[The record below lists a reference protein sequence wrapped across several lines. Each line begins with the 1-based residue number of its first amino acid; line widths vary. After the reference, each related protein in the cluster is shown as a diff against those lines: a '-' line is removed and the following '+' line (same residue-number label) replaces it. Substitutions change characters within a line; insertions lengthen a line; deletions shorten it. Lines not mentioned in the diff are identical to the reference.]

1 MKVAENTPV
10 KEFNLLPEIYAEY
23 GVDSNTISIP
33 RPFTAEHFTTLRDEL
48 GVDPD
53 GLAGQ
58 VNQLMAKNI
67 NNAITSRARSIH
79 TKNAALADAQEKGER
94 ADEEFSDLPTQ
105 TTVDELVAAYN
116 FTGIRLASSKA
127 VVITPF
133 EKELT
138 RLVKQLI
145 KNLLK
150 SSGFQGRPG
159 PITVAKKSA
168 EPTETQIGFSD
179 FSSLVQSVV
188 EGEGNWGSENLED
201 GSPSPYYAKRQAL
214 IAQAE
219 TNIAA
224 VQMDVEA
231 VSSELT
237 AG

>member
-1 MKVAENTPV
+1 MKIVENTPV
-10 KEFNLLPEIYAEY
+10 KEYNLLPDIYAEY
-23 GVDSNTISIP
+23 DIENNTISIP
-33 RPFTAEHFTTLRDEL
+33 RPFFAEDFTALREGL
-48 GVDPD
+48 GIDPD
-53 GLAGQ
+53 GLANQ

-67 NNAITSRARSIH
+67 INAITSRARSVH
-79 TKNAALADAQEKGER
+79 AKNAALADAQAKGER
-94 ADEEFSDLPTQ
+94 ADEEFSPLPTQ
-105 TTVDELVAAYN
+105 ATVDELVSSYN
-116 FTGIRLASSKA
+116 FTGIRLASNKAA
-127 VVITPF
+127 VVTPF

-150 SSGFQGRPG
+150 TSGFQGRPG

-168 EPTETQIGFSD
+168 DPTETQIGFED
-179 FSSLVQSVV
+179 FLSLVQSVV
-188 EGEGNWGSENLED
+188 DGEGNWGTDTLED

-231 VSSELT
+231 ASSEMT

>member
-1 MKVAENTPV
+1 MKLVENTPV
-10 KEFNLLPEIYAEY
+10 KEYNLPLDIYAEY
-23 GVDSNTISIP
+23 DIDNTISIP
-33 RPFTAEHFTTLRDEL
+33 RPFTAEHFAALREEL

-67 NNAITSRARSIH
+67 TNAITSRARSIH
-79 TKNAALADAQEKGER
+79 TKNAALADAKAKGER
-94 ADEEFSDLPTQ
+94 EDEQFSDLPTQ
-105 TTVDELVAAYN
+105 AIVDELVAAYN
-116 FTGIRLASSKA
+116 FTGIRLASNKA
-127 VVITPF
+127 VVTPF

-150 SSGFQGRPG
+150 TSGFQGRPG
-159 PITVAKKSA
+159 PIIVAKKSA
-168 EPTETQIGFSD
+168 DPTETQIGFED
-179 FSSLVQSVV
+179 FLSLVQSVV
-188 EGEGNWGSENLED
+188 GGEGNWGTDTLED

>member
-1 MKVAENTPV
+1 MKIVENTPV
-10 KEFNLLPEIYAEY
+10 KEYNLLPDIYAEY
-23 GVDSNTISIP
+23 DIENNTISIP
-33 RPFTAEHFTTLRDEL
+33 RPFTAEHFTALREEL

-67 NNAITSRARSIH
+67 TNAITSRARSVH
-79 TKNAALADAQEKGER
+79 TKNAALADAQAKGER
-94 ADEEFSDLPTQ
+94 ADEEFSSLPTQ
-105 TTVDELVAAYN
+105 ATVDELVEAYN
-116 FTGIRLASSKA
+116 FTGIRLASNKAA
-127 VVITPF
+127 VVTPF

-150 SSGFQGRPG
+150 ISGFQGRPG

-168 EPTETQIGFSD
+168 DPTETQISFED
-179 FSSLVQSVV
+179 FLSLVQSVV
-188 EGEGNWGSENLED
+188 DGEGNWGTDTLED